1 VEKGENAMSPFLE
14 RGNRFL
20 DRPLPL
26 IPRAFLAASALLA
39 GITAALLAGQAEAGG
54 RTAAVVSGGFAL
66 LILRAAVHGRMS
78 SLIDVLV
85 LGAYLGLW
93 AAWSAASDA
102 FRPGPAL
109 RPLLL
114 SAAGLLAA
122 TVAAWR
128 ASRVQ
133 AAEDLRTAGSS

>member
-1 VEKGENAMSPFLE
+1 MSPFLE

-20 DRPLPL
+20 DRMLPL
-26 IPRAFLAASALLA
+26 TPRVFLAASVLFA
-39 GITAALLAGQAEAGG
+39 GIAAPLLAGQAEAGG

-93 AAWSAASDA
+93 AAWSAASGA
-102 FRPGPAL
+102 FQPGPAF

-114 SAAGLLAA
+114 SAVGLLAA
-122 TVAAWR
+122 AVSAWR
-128 ASRVQ
+128 AARAQ
-133 AAEDLRTAGSS
+133 ATEDLRTAGSS